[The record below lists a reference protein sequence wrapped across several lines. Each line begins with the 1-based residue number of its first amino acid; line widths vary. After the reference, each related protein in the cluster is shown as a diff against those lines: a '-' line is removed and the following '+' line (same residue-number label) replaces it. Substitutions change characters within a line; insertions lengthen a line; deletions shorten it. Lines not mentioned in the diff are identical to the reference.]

1 MKTNLL
7 NKINSLEVGAFVSKE
22 NLNLDTFSIEPSIS
36 RLRKLLKPKEFKSVS
51 KHLVRIK

>member
-1 MKTNLL
+1 MKPNIKNKL
-7 NKINSLEVGAFVSKE
+7 NALPIYGFVSKYD
-22 NLNLDTFSIEPSIS
+22 LGLDLFSIEPSIS